1 METVEEKISKF
12 LEELETRGIEIAG
25 ETAFICNDGAV
36 LFSPNERGAVDII
49 LVRNPVKIDYTL
61 GITDKDVELWVTTEE
76 ILKELEEMNNGKMDG
91 GEE

>member
-1 METVEEKISKF
+1 METVEEKITLF
-12 LEELETRGIEIAG
+12 LDELKKRGIEITG

-61 GITDKDVELWVTTEE
+61 GITDKDVELWVATDE
-76 ILKELEEMNNGKMDG
+76 ILKELEADSDV
-91 GEE
+91 

>member
-1 METVEEKISKF
+1 MVTVEEKINLF
-12 LEELETRGIEIAG
+12 LEELEKQGIEITG

-61 GITDKDVELWVTTEE
+61 GITDQDVELWATMDE
-76 ILKELEEMNNGKMDG
+76 ILKEMEGTED
-91 GEE
+91 E

>member
-1 METVEEKISKF
+1 MVTVEEKINLF
-12 LEELETRGIEIAG
+12 LEELENQGIEITG

-61 GITDKDVELWVTTEE
+61 GITDQDVELWATTDE
-76 ILKELEEMNNGKMDG
+76 ILKEMEGTED
-91 GEE
+91 E